1 MITKDSAQMPRPPKS
16 SSNRTRRDEILDEAT
31 RLFAERGY
39 EGASMADLAEAVGM
53 RKASLFYHFASKEVL
68 YAAVIERLLVSF
80 GAAIQS
86 ASLTEG
92 SFEERL
98 DGLTHAIV
106 GVLGS
111 QPFAARLMVR
121 EVMDWGPV
129 IRGTLAD
136 SMVMVLAGATE
147 FVKAG
152 QAAGV
157 FAEGD
162 PRQLILSV
170 LGIHFMP
177 FAITGLVEKMVQVAP
192 IDPAFVEEREKAA
205 RLHVRGVV
213 LARAAKAA
221 SEVPPS

>member
-1 MITKDSAQMPRPPKS
+1 MPRITKSKRG
-16 SSNRTRRDEILDEAT
+16 RVRRDEILDKAT

-39 EGASMADLAEAVGM
+39 EGASMGDLAEAVGI
-53 RKASLFYHFASKEVL
+53 RKASLFYHFASKEHL

-80 GAAIQS
+80 GIAIQS

-98 DGLTHAIV
+98 DGLTDGIV
-106 GVLGS
+106 GVLGA

-121 EVMDWGPV
+121 EGMDWGPV

-136 SMVMVLAGATE
+136 SMMTVLAAATE

-157 FAEGD
+157 FVEES
-162 PRQLILSV
+162 PQQIILSV
-170 LGIHFMP
+170 LGLHFMP
-177 FAITGLVEKMVQVAP
+177 FAITGLVEKMVSTLPFDPDFVA
-192 IDPAFVEEREKAA
+192 ERQKSA
-205 RLHVRGVV
+205 RIHVRGVV
-213 LARAAKAA
+213 LSR
-221 SEVPPS
+221 SPGSR

>member
-1 MITKDSAQMPRPPKS
+1 MPRPPKS
-16 SSNRTRRDEILDEAT
+16 TSSRTRRDEILDEAT

-68 YAAVIERLLVSF
+68 YSAVIERLLVSF
-80 GAAIQS
+80 GIAIQS

-98 DGLTHAIV
+98 DGLTDGIT
-106 GVLGS
+106 GVLGT

-129 IRGTLAD
+129 IRNTLAE
-136 SMVMVLAGATE
+136 SMMMVLGAATE
-147 FVKAG
+147 FLKAG

-162 PRQLILSV
+162 PQQIVLSV
-170 LGIHFMP
+170 LGLHFMP
-177 FAITGLVEKMVQVAP
+177 FAITGLAEKLVGKLP
-192 IDPAFVEEREKAA
+192 SDPLFVEERQKIA
-205 RLHVRGVV
+205 RTHVRGVV
-213 LARAAKAA
+213 LARAVKAA
-221 SEVPPS
+221 NAVA